1 VASLTTAVIV
11 TAAAMVF
18 VLTARSVTIALIALI
33 VVTTATAI

>member
-11 TAAAMVF
+11 TAAVMVF
-18 VLTARSVTIALIALI
+18 VLTARSVTIALIPLI